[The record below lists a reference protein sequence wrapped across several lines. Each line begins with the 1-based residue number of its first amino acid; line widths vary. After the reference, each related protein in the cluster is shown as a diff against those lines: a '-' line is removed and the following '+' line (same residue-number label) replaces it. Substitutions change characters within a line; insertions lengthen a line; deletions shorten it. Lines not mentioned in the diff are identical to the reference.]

1 MCGMARVRVSTTVD
15 GETLAGLRLALGVSD
30 SELLDR
36 ALGMLSEA
44 VEAEAEQ
51 RALREM
57 PYQDDPDLGWN
68 APVAAPLVYDGDVPP
83 HVLEL
88 ARSRR
93 GER

>member
-1 MCGMARVRVSTTVD
+1 MARVRVSTTVD
-15 GETLAGLRLALGVSD
+15 GETLATLREALGVTD

-36 ALGMLSEA
+36 ALGMLSDA
-44 VEAEAEQ
+44 VAAEAEQ

-57 PYQDDPDLGWN
+57 PYEDDPDVAWD
-68 APVAAPLVYDGDVPP
+68 APVVPPLVYDGDVPP